1 MEAQN
6 TIIDLCSPDNSSDVD
21 FQDVKKSSESSS
33 TCVASCIRTCHFGME
48 ELELLSRSD
57 DMFIGFLQYK
67 GLIARGSTCTNCY
80 SPMQIVRDNNWFW
93 GCHRSHNKVRCM
105 TFKFPIRKG
114 PVFEHSKLSLNNLFR
129 LIYNFSRGHE
139 PKDVARSNGVGTSA
153 TVITF
158 YNKIHHTVIQWMQG
172 RGLEELRPLEVAR
185 AQHTEIHL
193 TQIPQAKVNVH
204 RQLVGMNDMLCVPC
218 NILSTM
224 HPLSV
229 WS

>member
-1 MEAQN
+1 
-6 TIIDLCSPDNSSDVD
+6 
-21 FQDVKKSSESSS
+21 
-33 TCVASCIRTCHFGME
+33 
-48 ELELLSRSD
+48 
-57 DMFIGFLQYK
+57 
-67 GLIARGSTCTNCY
+67 
-80 SPMQIVRDNNWFW
+80 
-93 GCHRSHNKVRCM
+93 M

-114 PVFEHSKLSLNNLFR
+114 TVFEHSKLSLNNLFR

-158 YNKIHHTVIQWMQG
+158 YNKIHHTVIQWMEG

-193 TQIPQAKVNVH
+193 KQIPQAKVNVR

-218 NILSTM
+218 KILSTM